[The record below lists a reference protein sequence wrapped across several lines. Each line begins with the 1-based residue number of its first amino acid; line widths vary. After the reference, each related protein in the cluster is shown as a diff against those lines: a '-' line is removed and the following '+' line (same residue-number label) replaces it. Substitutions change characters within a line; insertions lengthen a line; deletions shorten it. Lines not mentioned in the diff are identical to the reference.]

1 MAYHFAVGAKTHD
14 VFLLESDIHALQ
26 CMAELLVGDGQCPR
40 QLDDIR
46 NLILLEHPVVAIG
59 KLMHLEDTA
68 VVLLDDEGIDQ
79 VEVQIFQT
87 RLLLKGH
94 DIGHLSGH
102 HRLIACATAFVHVI
116 ALALDQAEVL
126 CQQVASSPVGIAEQV
141 DHRLLVLCVTHQQW
155 RSVFMNHE
163 HLVRNVLPACVHIE
177 RGAPNG
183 GDTLDLVV
191 FEVLQSDSGTHL
203 TVCTHSGQLHV
214 EAYLPLASPFV
225 GDVQDDIVE
234 VEVHLQEVR
243 HLLLIAVDERLGLR
257 RVQDVLL
264 GIERLR
270 EVHLTVFWREG
281 RDRIE
286 PLVVYQCG
294 IEGGDNAG
302 EAETHVV
309 SLLAFGDHHLCGHF
323 GILTQTR
330 VVCQDLQPLGIYV
343 SVGLH
348 CDASRLG
355 QQPVVVSVQ

>member
-1 MAYHFAVGAKTHD
+1 
-14 VFLLESDIHALQ
+14 
-26 CMAELLVGDGQCPR
+26 MAELLVGDGQCPR
-40 QLDDIR
+40 QLDDFR

-79 VEVQIFQT
+79 VEVQVFQT
-87 RLLLKGH
+87 RLLLEGH

-102 HRLIACATAFVHVI
+102 HRLKVCAPTYIV

-155 RSVFMNHE
+155 CSVFMNYE
-163 HLVRNVLPACVHIE
+163 YLVRNVLPARVHIE
-177 RGAPNG
+177 RGASNG
-183 GDTLDLVV
+183 GDTFDLVV
-191 FEVLQSDSGTHL
+191 FEVLQSDGGTHL
-203 TVCTHSGQLHV
+203 TVCTHSGQLHM
-214 EAYLPLASPFV
+214 EANLPLASPFV
-225 GDVQDDIVE
+225 GDVQDDVVE

-243 HLLLIAVDERLGLR
+243 HLLLVAVDERLGLR

-264 GIERLR
+264 GIERLG

-309 SLLAFGDHHLCGHF
+309 SLLAFGNHHLCGHF

-330 VVCQDLQPLGIYV
+330 VVCQDLQPLGIHV